1 MTEHKKVDTVEEN
14 EAGVQIESVEDFQQ
28 MGLDSR
34 ILEVSVFVL
43 NF

>member
-1 MTEHKKVDTVEEN
+1 MTEDKINNIEEN

-34 ILEVSVFVL
+34 ILEVSIFIL
-43 NF
+43 NL